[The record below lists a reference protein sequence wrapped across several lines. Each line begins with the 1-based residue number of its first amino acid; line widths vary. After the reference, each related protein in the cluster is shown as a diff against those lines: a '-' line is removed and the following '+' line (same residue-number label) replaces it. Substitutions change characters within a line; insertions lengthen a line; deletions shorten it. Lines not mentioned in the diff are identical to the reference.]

1 MLTTSEL
8 ISTEVFR
15 IYDNVSQDL
24 QSDSYRTRH
33 QQRIFLFV
41 RRLHLLV
48 EVYMVYVATSLLKQ
62 PYGNY
67 TNQRSDLEMN
77 CSSDKKYALPLNQFP
92 YLRSHDTYFF
102 TNFGKNADRLF

>member
-15 IYDNVSQDL
+15 IYDNFSQDL

-48 EVYMVYVATSLLKQ
+48 EVYTVYVATSLLKQ
-62 PYGNY
+62 PYGIYPNAA
-67 TNQRSDLEMN
+67 NNSRSQTRGYKPHSLAMPN
-77 CSSDKKYALPLNQFP
+77 RYFCFLFDKK
-92 YLRSHDTYFF
+92 
-102 TNFGKNADRLF
+102 KEK